1 MDGDKTFL
9 LEIITPERTFY
20 HDQTKMVIV
29 PAIDGELGVLHGHAP
44 MVASL
49 AVGEVRIQKPDGSW
63 RTAACSDGFMRA
75 GPEHT
80 LITVQT
86 AEWPEEIDVN
96 RAKIQLMHAEEQLR
110 QKESMREFAASK
122 NKLARAVLRL
132 RIGGRG
138 SVNH

>member
-1 MDGDKTFL
+1 MADNTFL

-20 HDQTKMVIV
+20 NDQAKEVIV
-29 PAIDGELGVLHGHAP
+29 NAIDGELGVLKGHIP
-44 MVASL
+44 MVSSL
-49 AVGEVRIQKPDGSW
+49 AVGEVKIQKPDGTW
-63 RTAACSDGFMRA
+63 RTAACSDGFMRV
-75 GPEHT
+75 GPNHT

>member
-1 MDGDKTFL
+1 MAEKTFL

-20 HDQTKMVIV
+20 SGQAKQVIV
-29 PAIDGELGVLHGHAP
+29 TAIDGCLGVLKGHAP
-44 MVASL
+44 MVTSL
-49 AVGEVRIQKPDGSW
+49 AVGEVRIQADDGSW
-63 RTAACSDGFMRA
+63 RSAACSEGFMRA
-75 GPEHT
+75 GPNHT

-96 RAKIQLMHAEEQLR
+96 RAKIQKMHAEEQLR
-110 QKESMREFAASK
+110 QKESMREYAASE

-132 RIGGRG
+132 RVGGRG

>member
-1 MDGDKTFL
+1 MAENTFL

-20 HDQTKMVIV
+20 NDQAKQVV
-29 PAIDGELGVLHGHAP
+29 VNAIDGCLGVLKGHIP
-44 MVASL
+44 MVSSL
-49 AVGEVRIQKPDGSW
+49 AVGEVKIQKADGTW
-63 RTAACSDGFMRA
+63 RTAACSDGFMRVS
-75 GPEHT
+75 PNHT

-132 RIGGRG
+132 RVGGRG

>member
-1 MDGDKTFL
+1 MEEKTFL

-20 HDQTKMVIV
+20 SDRARQVIV
-29 PAIDGELGVLHGHAP
+29 TAIDGCLGVLKGHVP
-44 MVASL
+44 MVTSL
-49 AVGEVRIQKPDGSW
+49 AVGEVRIQAADGSW
-63 RTAACSDGFMRA
+63 RSAACSEGFMRA
-75 GPEHT
+75 GPNHT

-96 RAKIQLMHAEEQLR
+96 RAKMQLMHAEEQLR
-110 QKESMREFAASK
+110 QKESMREYTASK

-132 RIGGRG
+132 RVGGKG

>member
-1 MDGDKTFL
+1 MAENTFL
-9 LEIITPERTFY
+9 LEIITPERTFFS
-20 HDQTKMVIV
+20 DRAKQVIV
-29 PAIDGELGVLHGHAP
+29 TAIDGELGVLKGHVP
-44 MVASL
+44 MVTSL
-49 AVGEVRIQKPDGSW
+49 AVGEVRIQKADGTW
-63 RTAACSDGFMRA
+63 RSAACSDGFMRA
-75 GPEHT
+75 GPNHT

-110 QKESMREFAASK
+110 QKESNLQFAASK

-132 RIGGRG
+132 RVGGRG

>member
-1 MDGDKTFL
+1 MAENTFL
-9 LEIITPERTFY
+9 LEIITPERTFFS
-20 HDQTKMVIV
+20 DRAKQVIV
-29 PAIDGELGVLHGHAP
+29 TAIDGELGVLKGHVP
-44 MVASL
+44 MVTSL
-49 AVGEVRIQKPDGSW
+49 AVGEVRIQKADGTW
-63 RTAACSDGFMRA
+63 RSAACFDGFMRA
-75 GPEHT
+75 GPNHT

-110 QKESMREFAASK
+110 QKESNLQFAASK

-132 RIGGRG
+132 RVGGRG

>member
-1 MDGDKTFL
+1 VEEKTFL

-20 HDQTKMVIV
+20 SDRARQVIV
-29 PAIDGELGVLHGHAP
+29 TAIDGCLGVLKGHVP
-44 MVASL
+44 MVTSL
-49 AVGEVRIQKPDGSW
+49 AVGEVRIQAADGSW
-63 RTAACSDGFMRA
+63 RSAACSEGFMRA
-75 GPEHT
+75 GPNHT

-96 RAKIQLMHAEEQLR
+96 RAKMQLMHAEEQLR
-110 QKESMREFAASK
+110 QKESMREYTASK

-132 RIGGRG
+132 RVGGKG